1 MSTVTIN
8 TLEVCVKETE
18 ETVRFADEHF
28 LQQPISYLKSNIAE
42 FIFVESPDFDEI
54 QVDSLALEVDD
65 IFKTYMALFGLQ
77 GKKKEGD
84 TIRAFIEE
92 KLQHELNGFS
102 ISFSDNEGFWELNV
116 PFDSLKGFDET
127 MSIQDALQ
135 LLYEALGDLHEMR
148 ANN

>member
-135 LLYEALGDLHEMR
+135 LLYEVLGDLHEMR

>member
-8 TLEVCVKETE
+8 TIEVCVKETE

-28 LQQPISYLKSNIAE
+28 LQESISYLKSNKAE
-42 FIFVESPDFDEI
+42 FLFVESPDFDEI
-54 QVDSLALEVDD
+54 KVDSLALEVDD

-77 GKKKEGD
+77 GKKKEAE
-84 TIRAFIEE
+84 TIRTFIEE
-92 KLQHELNGFS
+92 KLQHNLNGFS

-135 LLYEALGDLHEMR
+135 LLYDALVGLHEVR